1 MSSQLIERDFIIKDP
16 ELELSLDYKALRRQG
31 LKHIEA
37 LASDLWTD
45 YNVHDPGITIFEL
58 LCYAITDL
66 GYRSQQDIRDILTST
81 EQGEAKIK
89 GQFHDAQT
97 ILPSAPVTFNDLR
110 KLLIDIDGVRNAWI
124 ARHSELK
131 FKLDVKET
139 QLKPNQNGDISLN
152 GVFDVMI
159 EYESWLTQGQQS
171 ATLKQVKTALS
182 VNRNLC
188 EDVNEIR
195 ALKPEYIAVC
205 ADLEVHPSTDIE
217 TTLAE
222 VFFALSEFIAPQL
235 RFYSIE
241 EMMAKGKTTDE
252 IFSGPLLNHG
262 FIDDDDL
269 AHLTQRCFLAA
280 SDLNNVI
287 MDVAGLIAVKG
298 MTLLNFGS
306 ACDLVDQNGDAVQPK
321 SRQQWILEFD
331 SSHLTVPVLCS
342 KLSKITFYKNG
353 LPYFANMAV
362 VEALLKEK
370 LAGKRN
376 AAKMMMNKQLHVP
389 AGRDLKLNEYYPVQN
404 ELPKTY
410 YAGMQKLPKSAS
422 KARQGQSKQLKA
434 YLLFFEQLLAN
445 YFAQLSQVHEL
456 FSWQKQSEQT
466 YFSQPISDIHEIEK
480 LYEDYAHLTDDLENI
495 AETPEQAKVR
505 NNQFL
510 DHLLARFCESFTDY
524 SLLMYDMDRTEKA
537 TNKVMRDKQSF
548 LANYASLSAQ
558 RGQGFDYYGSQ
569 KANSLTGFQRRVYAL
584 LGISEQTEKNLQ
596 QLSSSNIEIQ
606 QTGNA
611 DPKKQWFFV
620 LKQNEKTVFKS
631 VACHSRESIENILD
645 QTLILGGDSTN
656 YQPLA
661 EQNQFEL
668 ILPCL
673 QDKEKTVLGSTVKGV
688 DLQKVVNFFAEQMQ
702 QEGMHLIEHILLRP
716 RFKSCK
722 TMPIQLNQNTPC
734 DCIEVK
740 DSYSFRMTI
749 VLPAWAGRFADM
761 RFRQFVEQTLR
772 LEAPAH
778 CLMRICWINYSQM
791 QAFESAHKD
800 WFKQFSQL
808 MQIQLEE
815 PISKADQK
823 VAEVSAEFASR
834 YSNSLNTLIEVMSSL
849 NSIYPIARVHDCQ
862 HRDAES
868 SPMIL
873 NNSILGT
880 F

>member
-1 MSSQLIERDFIIKDP
+1 MSSQMIERDFIIKDP

-37 LASDLWTD
+37 LASDFWTD
-45 YNVHDPGITIFEL
+45 YNVHDPGITILEL

-89 GQFHDAQT
+89 GQFHDAHT
-97 ILPSAPVTFNDLR
+97 ILPSVPVTFNDLR

-124 ARHSELK
+124 ARHTELK
-131 FKLDVKET
+131 FKIDVKET
-139 QLKPNQNGDISLN
+139 QLKPAIDEDITLN

-159 EYESWLTQGQQS
+159 EYESWLTQGKQS
-171 ATLKQVKTALS
+171 AILKQIKTVLS
-182 VNRNLC
+182 ANRNLC

-195 ALKPEYIAVC
+195 ALKPQYIAVC
-205 ADLEVHPSTDIE
+205 AALEVQPSTDIE
-217 TTLAE
+217 TTLADI
-222 VFFALSEFIAPQL
+222 FFALSEFISPQI

-252 IFSGPLLNHG
+252 IFSGPLLDHG

-269 AHLTQRCFLAA
+269 AHLKQRCFLAA
-280 SDLNNVI
+280 SDLNKVI
-287 MDVAGLIAVKG
+287 MDVSGLIAVKE
-298 MTLLNFGS
+298 MMLLNFG
-306 ACDLVDQNGDAVQPK
+306 AECDLVDQNGDAVQPK

-353 LPYFANMAV
+353 LPYFANMSV

-376 AAKMMMNKQLHVP
+376 AAKIIMNKQLQVS
-389 AGRDLKLNEYYPVQN
+389 AGRNLRLNRFYPMQN

-456 FSWQKQSEQT
+456 FSWEKQSEQT
-466 YFSQPISDIHEIEK
+466 YFSQQISDIHEIEQ
-480 LYEDYAHLTDDLENI
+480 LYADYAHLADDLQNI
-495 AETPEQAKVR
+495 AETPEQAKAR
-505 NNQFL
+505 NHQFL
-510 DHLLARFCESFTDY
+510 DHLMARFCESFTDY

-537 TNKVMRDKQSF
+537 SIKAMQDKQTF
-548 LANYASLSAQ
+548 LANYAELSAQ
-558 RGQGFDYYGSQ
+558 RGQGFDYYGSE
-569 KANSLTGFQRRVYAL
+569 ASSLTGFQRRVYAL
-584 LGISEQTEKNLQ
+584 LGISESTENNEQ
-596 QLSSSNIEIQ
+596 QLSSANIDIQ
-606 QTGNA
+606 QTTSA

-620 LKQNEKTVFKS
+620 VKQNNKTVFKS

-645 QTLILGGDSTN
+645 QTLVLGGDSAN
-656 YQPLA
+656 YKQLTG
-661 EQNQFEL
+661 QNKFEL
-668 ILPCL
+668 ILPCI
-673 QDKEKTVLGSTVKGV
+673 QDKEKTVLGTTEKGV
-688 DLQKVVNFFAEQMQ
+688 DFKKVVNFFAEQMQ

-740 DSYSFRMTI
+740 DPYSFRMTI

-778 CLMRICWINYSQM
+778 CLMRICWVNYSQM
-791 QAFESAHKD
+791 QAFETAHKD
-800 WFKQFSQL
+800 WYTQFSQL

-815 PISKADQK
+815 PISKADK
-823 VAEVSAEFASR
+823 KMAEVSVEFASR
-834 YSNSLNTLIEVMSSL
+834 YSNSLNNLIEVMSSL